1 MCTLESS
8 IIWSKSALNA
18 RCRLCRRKGDGE
30 KMLLCDMCDRGHH
43 MYCLKPAVKVSICLI
58 MYLVINLSLFNL
70 GNSRRCIH
78 LILVGCATR

>member
-8 IIWSKSALNA
+8 ILWSKSSLNA

-43 MYCLKPAVKVSICLI
+43 MYCLKPPVKVISRPVSYYFCVNIWSFQF
-58 MYLVINLSLFNL
+58 INTTRIKNK
-70 GNSRRCIH
+70 NSKSY
-78 LILVGCATR
+78 